1 LPVVDVNLAHL
12 PNDEIASFRFNGV
25 RLVVVLV
32 VKVHLDIVHLIL
44 FAVAVL
50 VVAVLAL
57 AWILAGYWLGVHLLL
72 VLTGVDLM
80 VLAWMHF
87 MVLAWVDLVVLP
99 AVEQVQ
105 VDRGGL
111 GLPLLL
117 LEQLERAWGGLELEY
132 CTSACTSCS

>member
-1 LPVVDVNLAHL
+1 LPVVDVNLADL

-25 RLVVVLV
+25 RLVVVLM
-32 VKVHLDIVHLIL
+32 VKVHLDIVHLVL

-72 VLTGVDLM
+72 VLTGVDLV

>member
-1 LPVVDVNLAHL
+1 MTLFTCQEEAITELYYRRFLHHL
-12 PNDEIASFRFNGV
+12 V
-25 RLVVVLV
+25 
-32 VKVHLDIVHLIL
+32 L

-57 AWILAGYWLGVHLLL
+57 AWILAGYWLGGHLLL